1 MKILRATQSSLANIV
16 SLFDAYRVFYGQESD
31 ITAVEKFLSERF
43 SKNDSVIFTAED
55 DFGKGLGF
63 TQLYPSFSSVSM
75 QRVYILNDLYVSE
88 EARGQGVGEALLER
102 AKQFTIS
109 EGAKGL
115 TLETD
120 LDNPAQKLY
129 ERLGW
134 TKDIDVFH
142 YTWKA

>member
-1 MKILRATQSSLANIV
+1 MKTLRATEEHLEQLTA
-16 SLFDAYRVFYGQESD
+16 LFNAYRVFYDQTSD
-31 ITAVEKFLSERF
+31 IAAAEEFLSERF
-43 SKNDSVIFTAED
+43 SKKDSVIFIAED
-55 DFGKGLGF
+55 AVGKGLGF

-88 EARGQGVGEALLER
+88 EARGQGVGEALLEH
-102 AKQFTIS
+102 AKKFAIS

-120 LDNPAQKLY
+120 VDNPAQKLY